1 MRLYMI
7 KKNFALCLSTLTA
20 FTFIMS
26 SCQKPPTKKKATA
39 TASGQCVD
47 DFVAKMTELKKRQ
60 EAMSKATSE
69 KNDTVLA
76 KLKADQDAQC
86 KVLVSEFEKLNAAS
100 CKVKDSK
107 ESITKNDVMSL
118 CGETIQAQQKAKK
131 EADEK
136 AARETKDICH
146 TDVARLIGDLSKE
159 KSNLTELVK
168 DKKDTKVVLK
178 SIYETCSNL
187 ISKLERNTKCKI
199 VENNSILL
207 ITYDSVEKQCTDYKA
222 ELEKIEG
229 ARRDNFTPAAE
240 GQGAPTTK
248 DESVEDEEAKLE
260 HKKQIE
266 ARVEELN
273 KGADGLLAQLFKVI
287 LMSKNSVYV
296 VYKNADGS
304 EGSKLQIPEGIDSE
318 AHYIFFKSLMEKG
331 LIDKDT
337 GEVKK
342 KSSDDVEKK
351 QQEAASAAASRSD
364 DASKSSGQ
372 SGNGAESNAV
382 DSESESKP
390 AKAEGKEITEGFE
403 ELRKGLDSIKTVVV
417 KKADLIRNSAIS
429 LETEKDKNKVQYIS
443 DGELKVV
450 SQLVESGYRNVDKKL
465 VACTFDKNFINS
477 NMSYNGRL
485 QLMSYRISESRN
497 NAILI
502 DMTFSK
508 GNQIANARCFFTDK
522 IKDLQLS
529 DLENALKGV
538 MVFETTQADK

>member
-1 MRLYMI
+1 MI
-7 KKNFALCLSTLTA
+7 KKNFVLCLSTLTA

-39 TASGQCVD
+39 TAGGQCVD

-107 ESITKNDVMSL
+107 EAITKNDVMSL

-136 AARETKDICH
+136 AVRETKDICH

-207 ITYDSVEKQCTDYKA
+207 ITYDSVEKQCTNYKA

-229 ARRDNFTPAAE
+229 AKRDNFTPAAE

-260 HKKQIE
+260 HKKQVE
-266 ARVEELN
+266 ARVAELN
-273 KGADGLLAQLFKVI
+273 ANIDNELAKISKVI
-287 LMSKNSVYV
+287 LNSKNSVV
-296 VYKNADGS
+296 LINKDGS
-304 EGSKLQIPEGIDSE
+304 SLTMNVPVEAE
-318 AHYIFFKSLMEKG
+318 AHYIFYKSLMEKG

-342 KSSDDVEKK
+342 KSSEDVKEKK
-351 QQEAASAAASRSD
+351 LEAASAAASSSD

-382 DSESESKP
+382 ASESESKP

-417 KKADLIRNSAIS
+417 KKADIIRNSAIS

-485 QLMSYRISESRN
+485 QLMSYRISESKN

>member
-1 MRLYMI
+1 MI

-39 TASGQCVD
+39 TPAGQCVD
-47 DFVAKMTELKKRQ
+47 DFVAKVTELKKRQ
-60 EAMSKATSE
+60 EAMTKATSE
-69 KNDTVLA
+69 KNDEQLT

-86 KVLVSEFEKLNAAS
+86 KVLVSEYEKLNVVS
-100 CKVKDSK
+100 CKIKDSK

-136 AARETKDICH
+136 AVRETKDICH

-199 VENNSILL
+199 VEEKLL

-229 ARRDNFTPAAE
+229 AMRDNFTPAAE
-240 GQGAPTTK
+240 GQGAPSTK

-260 HKKQIE
+260 HKKQVE
-266 ARVEELN
+266 AKVAELN
-273 KGADGLLAQLFKVI
+273 ANIDNELARISKVI
-287 LMSKNSVYV
+287 LNSKNSVV
-296 VYKNADGS
+296 LISKDGTGTTTMNVPV
-304 EGSKLQIPEGIDSE
+304 EAE
-318 AHYIFFKSLMEKG
+318 AHYIFYKSLMEKG

-351 QQEAASAAASRSD
+351 QLEAASAAASSSD

-382 DSESESKP
+382 ASESESKP